1 MDPFVRQAIV
11 RIIFG
16 CRNGAVYGARIRFA
30 HGIVMAVLFSNKPWA
45 ERIKGIIT
53 ASFRHGYCLA
63 KFVLFYK
70 SCLLALSLLRKHKHT
85 GALGSAADAKGWETF
100 IAGAV
105 AGVFVFGTD
114 PRPVAE
120 QITLYVLARVLVG
133 LSRYLTMG
141 TTLGTAKN
149 RQHAWSVTSSVAWG
163 LVMYLFHQNRDVLQT
178 SMARS
183 MNYLYVESDNV
194 QFTSLDNFFGLL

>member
-1 MDPFVRQAIV
+1 MAI
-11 RIIFG
+11 
-16 CRNGAVYGARIRFA
+16 
-30 HGIVMAVLFSNKPWA
+30 LFSNKPWP
-45 ERIKGIIT
+45 ERIKGIIS
-53 ASFRHGYCLA
+53 ASFGHGYCLA
-63 KFVLFYK
+63 KFVLLYK
-70 SCLLALSLLRKHKHT
+70 SCLLALALLHKNQHSK
-85 GALGSAADAKGWETF
+85 ALGSAAEAKGWETF
-100 IAGAV
+100 VAGAV

-120 QITLYVLARVLVG
+120 QITLYVLARVIVG
-133 LSRYLTMG
+133 LSRYITMN
-141 TTLGTAKN
+141 TALGATQT
-149 RQHAWSVTSSVAWG
+149 RQKAWTITSSLAWG